1 MNLLVVAGNIGSDA
15 VLRMTKAGK
24 PVCGFSVAMDSGWGD
39 NKKTNWVKC
48 SIWGD
53 RAEKLAPYLLKGGK
67 VTVSGELS
75 TSEWTNKDGELKTDL
90 QLNVREV
97 TLQGSAGEHKP
108 AQASVAAPQ
117 GGLDDM
123 DIPFAQHDRNMY
135 I

>member
-15 VLRMTKAGK
+15 ELRMTKAGK

-97 TLQGSAGEHKP
+97 TLQGSTGEHKP
-108 AQASVAAPQ
+108 AQASVAAPAM
-117 GGLDDM
+117 DDF
-123 DIPFAQHDRNMY
+123 DDSSIPF
-135 I
+135 